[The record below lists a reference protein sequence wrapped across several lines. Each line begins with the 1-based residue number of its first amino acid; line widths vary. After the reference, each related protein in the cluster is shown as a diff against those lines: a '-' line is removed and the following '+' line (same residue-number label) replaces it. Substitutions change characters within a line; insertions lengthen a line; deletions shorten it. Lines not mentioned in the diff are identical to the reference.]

1 MFGITSIWRVTRTIL
16 MRAQS
21 FISVLIPT
29 RNNGEDLLLCIE
41 SLRNLNYPKDRLQL
55 LVFDNGSTDGT
66 AERVREAYQRF
77 HGEGWARLTLER
89 IPQNLGAFGGRAEA
103 LKLLDPRTE
112 FVLSLDD
119 DVEVAP
125 EALHLLVDAMDDP
138 HAGVVGAR
146 IVYHDAPDQVASGAG
161 YFNRWL
167 GTYRE
172 RIPTVRTA
180 CDFVTSCGC
189 LVRQTALQ
197 AVGGFDR
204 DFFTSHGDVDL
215 CLRLRAAGYQV
226 LYEPDAVIYHKVA
239 RGGTRTPERVYY
251 GYRNKFLLLRKHL
264 PWWWRPTV
272 FALYGALGL
281 PKAFGISLAYHR
293 GVREA
298 ELKSILLATL
308 DAALDRRGEARW
320 FLSASPSELASNLRQ
335 ALDFTVRQVSSACV
349 RIPYLLRVRP
359 KGLLKLHLGCG
370 NQRFEGYVN
379 IDWRRTPAT
388 DVVCRVEKLPYP
400 SDSAQLIET
409 YHVIEHLPRH
419 DAAKALR
426 EWHRVLA
433 PGGMLIIE
441 CPDLDAAAREYL
453 AGKQER
459 LDSIF
464 GHQRFP
470 GDAHLFGYNFD
481 RLKSLLEAAGF
492 RRVEQKEARDY
503 HAKQEPCIR
512 VECVK
517 DR

>member
-1 MFGITSIWRVTRTIL
+1 M
-16 MRAQS
+16 AEPS

-29 RNNGEDLLLCIE
+29 RNNAEELLLCLE
-41 SLRNLNYPKDRLQL
+41 SLRGLKYPKDRLEL

-66 AERVREAYQRF
+66 AERVREIYRRF
-77 HGEGWARLTLER
+77 RVEGWEHLALER
-89 IPQNLGAFGGRAEA
+89 SPQNLGAFGGRAEA
-103 LKLLDPRTE
+103 LGALDSKAE
-112 FVLSLDD
+112 FILSLDD
-119 DVEVAP
+119 DVELAP
-125 EALHLLVDAMDDP
+125 DALTLLLQAMADP
-138 HAGVVGAR
+138 RAGVAGAR
-146 IVYHDAPDQVASGAG
+146 IVYHDAPREVASAAG

-167 GTYRE
+167 GTYSE
-172 RIPTVRTA
+172 QIPTIRTA

-189 LVRQTALQ
+189 LIRRAAFE

-204 DFFTSHGDVDL
+204 DYFTSHGDVDL

-226 LYEPDAVIYHKVA
+226 LYEPAAVIYHKVA

-251 GYRNKFLLLRKHL
+251 NYRNKLLLLRKHL

-281 PKAFGISLAYHR
+281 PKALGDSLTHHR
-293 GVREA
+293 GVRGA
-298 ELKSILLATL
+298 ELRAILLATL
-308 DAALDRRGEARW
+308 DAALDRRREARW
-320 FLSASPSELASNLRQ
+320 FSSASPSGLVSKLRR
-335 ALDFTVRQVSSACV
+335 ALDFADRHMSSARV
-349 RIPYLLRVRP
+349 RIRYLLRVRP
-359 KGLLKLHLGCG
+359 KGPLKLHLGCG
-370 NQRFEGYVN
+370 GQRFEGYVN

-400 SDSAQLIET
+400 DDSAQLIET

-433 PGGMLIIE
+433 PGGTLIIE
-441 CPDLDAAAREYL
+441 CPDLDAAVGEYL

-470 GDAHLFGYNFD
+470 GDAHFFGYNFD

-492 RRVEQKEARDY
+492 GRVEQKEARDY
-503 HAKQEPCIR
+503 HAKNEPCIR

>member
-1 MFGITSIWRVTRTIL
+1 MRV
-16 MRAQS
+16 QP
-21 FISVLIPT
+21 FISILIPT
-29 RNNGEDLLLCIE
+29 RNNGEDLLQCLE
-41 SLRNLNYPKDRLQL
+41 SLRNLDYSRNRLQL

-66 AERVREAYQRF
+66 AERVQEVYQRF
-77 HGEGWARLTLER
+77 QGEGWAQLTLGR
-89 IPQNLGAFGGRAEA
+89 SSQNLGAFGGRAEA
-103 LKLLDPRTE
+103 LRLLDPRTE
-112 FVLSLDD
+112 FIFSLDD

-125 EALHLLVDAMDDP
+125 ETLNRLADQTDDP
-138 HAGVVGAR
+138 QVGIVGAR
-146 IVYHDAPDQVASGAG
+146 IVYYDTPDQVVSGAG

-167 GTYRE
+167 GIYRE

-189 LVRQTALQ
+189 LIRQTALQ

-215 CLRLRAAGYQV
+215 CLRLRTAGYQV
-226 LYEPDAVIYHKVA
+226 LYEPAAVIYHKVA

-272 FALYGALGL
+272 FALYGALWL
-281 PKAFGISLAYHR
+281 PKAFGLSLAHHR

-298 ELKSILLATL
+298 ELRSILLATL

-320 FLSASPSELASNLRQ
+320 FLTASPSKHASILRQ
-335 ALDFTVRQVSSACV
+335 AFDFTIRQVSSTRV
-349 RIPYLLRVRP
+349 RISYLLGVRP

-400 SDSAQLIET
+400 DNSAQLIET

-419 DAAKALR
+419 DATRALR
-426 EWHRVLA
+426 EWRRVLV

-441 CPDLDAAAREYL
+441 CPDLDEAAREYL

-470 GDAHLFGYNFD
+470 GDVHFFGYNFS
-481 RLKSLLEAAGF
+481 RLKNLLEAAGF
-492 RRVEQKEARDY
+492 RHVEQKEARDY

-517 DR
+517 DQ